1 MIKEKYENLLKAVDE
16 EDQEFIYDCMNTYRK
31 YVNTV
36 VRMEIRIPLIR
47 LRMEPEDLQ
56 YEIMQMDATRRRCHD
71 AAIDACNMLNRLSER
86 LGLPV
91 FFEGDTKDRYQV
103 ADFCLEVC
111 QELFLNGQKTSI
123 SELVAEG
130 NSVPAL
136 KKEA

>member
-31 YVNTV
+31 YVNAV

-91 FFEGDTKDRYQV
+91 FFEGDTKERYQV
-103 ADFCLEVC
+103 ADFCLKVC

>member
-91 FFEGDTKDRYQV
+91 FFEGDTKERYQV

>member
-31 YVNTV
+31 YVNAV